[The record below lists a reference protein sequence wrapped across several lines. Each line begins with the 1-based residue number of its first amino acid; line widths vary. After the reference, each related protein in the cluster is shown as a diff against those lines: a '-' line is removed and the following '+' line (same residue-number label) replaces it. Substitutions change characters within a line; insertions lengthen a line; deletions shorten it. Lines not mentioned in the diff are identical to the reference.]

1 MNNIIVSGNVGRDPE
16 LRYTGSG
23 VPVCK
28 IPLADTRGKK
38 GEEQKTIWYD
48 VVTFNETAEAV
59 ADQVRKGAR
68 VLVSGR
74 LQIEDYQKKDGTPAK
89 RVEIIADDV
98 ATVIR
103 RGRKVTD
110 GDVARTFGLED
121 GAEEP
126 F

>member
-48 VVTFNETAEAV
+48 VVTFNETAESV
-59 ADQVRKGAR
+59 AEQVRKGAR
-68 VLVSGR
+68 LMVSGR
-74 LQIEDYQKKDGTPAK
+74 LQIEDYVKKDGTPAK

-103 RGRKVTD
+103 RGRSKSD
-110 GDVARTFGLED
+110 GDVARAFGLED
-121 GAEEP
+121 GTEEP